1 MKIKKITML
10 AIPVLI
16 LTTTF
21 TVLHAKEEGHKF
33 NNNNNNNNN
42 GLFKHQGMGKH
53 FAGKSRHNAAGKL
66 DFLTEK
72 LALNPA
78 QESQLKELFA
88 KGPSSKSQLFSQR
101 KDLHQA
107 IRDLDVSSAD
117 YPTELAAL
125 KQQAAVI
132 AHSKIDSMLTM
143 RQSIQAILTPEQYQK
158 MQEMRS
164 NRDGQHRGGKNPG
177 NHAG

>member
-1 MKIKKITML
+1 MKIKKIAMF
-10 AIPVLI
+10 AIPALI

-21 TVLHAKEEGHKF
+21 TVLHAKEEGQKF
-33 NNNNNNNNN
+33 NNSGPFN
-42 GLFKHQGMGKH
+42 HQGMGKN
-53 FAGKSRHNAAGKL
+53 FAGKSRHNATEKL
-66 DFLTEK
+66 EFLTEK

-101 KDLHQA
+101 KNLHQA
-107 IRDLDVSSAD
+107 IRDLDASSAD
-117 YPTELAAL
+117 YSTELAAL

-164 NRDGQHRGGKNPG
+164 NRDGHHRDDKKIG
-177 NHAG
+177 NNAG